1 MGMTTKGPAGI
12 NVTPLIDVL
21 LVLLI
26 IFMVML
32 PRMLTMETIEVPPP
46 CDGCIGELPPVVLK
60 LNADLTVAVDDQ
72 PAVIGGE
79 LAAQLRSKVALT
91 KTVLL
96 QVDDG
101 VPWSEV
107 LATVDSVRGVAEDA
121 RHESIRIAV
130 QMRP

>member
-1 MGMTTKGPAGI
+1 MTTKGPAGI

-32 PRMLTMETIEVPPP
+32 PRMLNMESVEVPAP
-46 CDGCIGELPPVVLK
+46 CAECAPDLPPITLK
-60 LNADLTVAVDDQ
+60 LNADLTVAIDEGSPVS
-72 PAVIGGE
+72 GGE
-79 LAAQLRSKVALT
+79 LAAQLRAKAKLT